1 MTNTG
6 ERVRTRTKLFGIIAA
21 GATAIAL
28 LSAPTAAVADTSDDQ
43 RAAAYYAQV
52 QAAAAAAGTATSP
65 EAEQQNVIDGMGEF
79 HAAGASDAVASKFVA
94 GNLVSD
100 AVFYKGNAWSAAT
113 IQSFLN
119 TKGAGCTTTAAP
131 GCVKNFKQTTPS
143 KAADPMCAAYQG
155 AAGESAATII
165 AKVGVAC
172 GINPVVLVTMIQ
184 KEQGLVSTSA
194 PTQWMYDH
202 ATGWNC
208 PDTSLGCDSSAA
220 STGFFNQ
227 VYGAAWQFKRYADP
241 AGTTR
246 SFGWIKVG
254 KVNAVRY
261 NLDASCGSAQVA
273 IFNKATAA
281 LYYYTPYTPN
291 AASLASY
298 PGTGDSCSAYG
309 TRNFWML
316 FNAWYGS
323 STAGSVP
330 ALSRL
335 SGGDRYETSAAI
347 SRAAYPSPGA
357 GVASAYIAS
366 GLNFPDALAAAPAA
380 AKLGGPLLLVQTTAV
395 PAPIMTELRRLK
407 PAKIFIAGGAA
418 SVTDGVV
425 QQLRSVAS
433 SVTRVSDYDRFT
445 TSIAIANQA
454 FPAGADTAYITSGL
468 NFPDALSAGGAAG
481 AQGKPVLLVNGALGS
496 PDSLTVAELR
506 KLKATKVNVVGGPA
520 SVSAG
525 FANGLQKLGFTV
537 TRLAGSDRFAT
548 SVAVN
553 AAAFPGAT
561 STALLASGAAFPDAL
576 SGAAYAA
583 AAKSPLQV
591 TPQGCVYPQAAE
603 QTLRAPTY
611 KLLGGTTALSDLV
624 GKLSV
629 CQ

>member
-1 MTNTG
+1 M
-6 ERVRTRTKLFGIIAA
+6 IAA

-28 LSAPTAAVADTSDDQ
+28 LSAPLAANADTADDQ
-43 RAAAYYAQV
+43 KAAQYYAQV
-52 QAAAAAAGTATSP
+52 QAAAAGTETSQ
-65 EAEQQNVIDGMGEF
+65 EAEQQNIVDGIGEF
-79 HAAGASDAVASKFVA
+79 QTAGTADAVPSKFVA
-94 GNLVSD
+94 GNLASD
-100 AVFYKGNAWSAAT
+100 AVFYQGNAWSAPT

-119 TKGAGCTTTAAP
+119 TKGSGCTTTAAP
-131 GCVKNFKQTTPS
+131 GCLKNYKQTTPT
-143 KAADPMCAAYQG
+143 KAADPMCAAYTG
-155 AAGESAATII
+155 AAGETAAAII

-172 GINPVVLVTMIQ
+172 GINPVVLLTMIQ

-208 PDTSLGCDSSAA
+208 PDTAIGCSTSAT

-227 VYGAAWQFKRYADP
+227 VYGAAWQFKRYANP
-241 AGTTR
+241 AGTSNYFT
-246 SFGWIKVG
+246 WIPVG
-254 KVNAVRY
+254 KVKAVQY
-261 NLDASCGSAQVA
+261 NLDASCGTKQVA

-291 AASLASY
+291 DASLASY
-298 PGTGDSCSAYG
+298 PGEGDACSAYG
-309 TRNFWML
+309 IRNFWML

-330 ALSRL
+330 AMARL
-335 SGGDRYETSAAI
+335 SGGDRFETSAAI
-347 SRAAYPSPGA
+347 SRAAYPAPGT

-366 GLNFPDALAAAPAA
+366 GMNFPDALAAAPAA

-407 PAKIFIAGGAA
+407 PATIYVAGGVA
-418 SVTDGVV
+418 SVADGVLA
-425 QQLRSVAS
+425 QLRTVTPAVKRVA
-433 SVTRVSDYDRFT
+433 DYDRFAT
-445 TSIAIANQA
+445 ARAIANQA
-454 FPAGADTAYITSGL
+454 FGSGVDTAYVTSGM

-481 AQGKPVLLVNGALGS
+481 AQGKPVLLVNGALGA

-506 KLKATKVNVVGGPA
+506 SLKVTKVNVVGGPA
-520 SVSAG
+520 SVSVG
-525 FANGLQKLGFTV
+525 FANGLQQAGFTV

-583 AAKSPLQV
+583 TAKSPLQV

>member
-1 MTNTG
+1 MT
-6 ERVRTRTKLFGIIAA
+6 LFGMIAA

-28 LSAPTAAVADTSDDQ
+28 LSAPVAANADTADDQ
-43 RAAAYYAQV
+43 KAARYYAQV
-52 QAAAAAAGTATSP
+52 QAAAAGTETSQ
-65 EAEQQNVIDGMGEF
+65 EAEQQNVVDGIGEF
-79 HAAGASDAVASKFVA
+79 QTAGAADAVPSKFVA
-94 GNLVSD
+94 GDLASD

-119 TKGAGCTTTAAP
+119 TKGSGCTTAAAP
-131 GCVKNFKQTTPS
+131 GCLKNFKQTTPT
-143 KAADPMCAAYQG
+143 KVADPMCAAYTG
-155 AAGESAATII
+155 AAGETAATII

-172 GINPVVLVTMIQ
+172 GINPVALLTIIQ
-184 KEQGLVSTSA
+184 KEQGLVSTTA

-208 PDTSLGCDSSAA
+208 PDTAIGCSTSAS

-227 VYGAAWQFKRYADP
+227 VYGAAWQFKRYANP
-241 AGTTR
+241 AGTSNYFT
-246 SFGWIKVG
+246 WIPVG
-254 KVNAVRY
+254 KVKAVQY
-261 NLDASCGSAQVA
+261 NLDASCGTKQVA

-291 AASLASY
+291 DASLASY
-298 PGTGDSCSAYG
+298 PGEGDGCSAYG
-309 TRNFWML
+309 IRNFWML

-330 ALSRL
+330 AMARL
-335 SGGDRYETSAAI
+335 SGSDRFETSAAI
-347 SRAAYPSPGA
+347 SRAAYPTPGA

-366 GLNFPDALAAAPAA
+366 GMNFPDALAAAPAA

-395 PAPIMTELRRLK
+395 PSPIMTELRRLK
-407 PAKIFIAGGAA
+407 PKTIYVAGGVA
-418 SVTDGVV
+418 SVTNGVLA
-425 QQLRSVAS
+425 QLRTVTPTVKRVA
-433 SVTRVSDYDRFT
+433 DYDRFAT
-445 TSIAIANQA
+445 ARAIANQA
-454 FPAGADTAYITSGL
+454 FGSGVDTAYVTSGM

-481 AQGKPVLLVNGALGS
+481 AQGKPVLLVNGALGA

-506 KLKATKVNVVGGPA
+506 SLKVTKVNVVGGPA

-525 FANGLQKLGFTV
+525 FANGLQKAGFAV

-583 AAKSPLQV
+583 TAKSPLQV
-591 TPQGCVYPQAAE
+591 TPQGCVYPRAAV

>member
-1 MTNTG
+1 MT
-6 ERVRTRTKLFGIIAA
+6 LFGMIAA

-28 LSAPTAAVADTSDDQ
+28 LSAPAAANADTADDQ
-43 RAAAYYAQV
+43 KAAQYYVQV
-52 QAAAAAAGTATSP
+52 QAAAAGTETSQ
-65 EAEQQNVIDGMGEF
+65 EAEQQNVVDGIGEF
-79 HAAGASDAVASKFVA
+79 QTAGAADAVPSKFVA
-94 GNLVSD
+94 GDLASD

-119 TKGAGCTTTAAP
+119 TKGSGCTTAAAP
-131 GCVKNFKQTTPS
+131 GCLKNFKQTTPT
-143 KAADPMCAAYQG
+143 KAADPMCAAYAG
-155 AAGESAATII
+155 AAGETAATII

-172 GINPVVLVTMIQ
+172 GINPVALLTMIQ
-184 KEQGLVSTSA
+184 KEQGLVSTTA

-208 PDTSLGCDSSAA
+208 PDTAIGCSTSAS

-227 VYGAAWQFKRYADP
+227 VYGAAWQFKRYANP
-241 AGTTR
+241 AGTSNYFT
-246 SFGWIKVG
+246 WIPVG
-254 KVNAVRY
+254 KVKAVQY
-261 NLDASCGSAQVA
+261 NLDASCGTKQVA

-291 AASLASY
+291 DASLASY
-298 PGTGDSCSAYG
+298 PGEGDGCSAYG
-309 TRNFWML
+309 IRNFWML

-330 ALSRL
+330 AMARL
-335 SGGDRYETSAAI
+335 SGSDRFETSAAI
-347 SRAAYPSPGA
+347 SRAAYPTPGA

-366 GLNFPDALAAAPAA
+366 GMNFPDALAAAPAA

-395 PAPIMTELRRLK
+395 PSPIMTELRRLK
-407 PAKIFIAGGAA
+407 PKTIYVAGGVA
-418 SVTDGVV
+418 SVTDGVLA
-425 QQLRSVAS
+425 QLRTVTPTVKRVA
-433 SVTRVSDYDRFT
+433 DYDRFAT
-445 TSIAIANQA
+445 ARAIANQA
-454 FPAGADTAYITSGL
+454 FGSGVDTAYVTSGM

-481 AQGKPVLLVNGALGS
+481 AQGKPVLLVNGALGA

-506 KLKATKVNVVGGPA
+506 SLKVTKVNVVGGPA

-525 FANGLQKLGFTV
+525 FANGLQKAGFAV

-583 AAKSPLQV
+583 TAKSPLQV
-591 TPQGCVYPQAAE
+591 TPQGCVYPQAAV

>member
-1 MTNTG
+1 MT
-6 ERVRTRTKLFGIIAA
+6 LFGMIAA

-28 LSAPTAAVADTSDDQ
+28 LSAPVAANADTADDQ
-43 RAAAYYAQV
+43 KAAQYYAQV
-52 QAAAAAAGTATSP
+52 QAAAAGTETSQ
-65 EAEQQNVIDGMGEF
+65 EAEQQNVVNGIGEF
-79 HAAGASDAVASKFVA
+79 QTAGAADAVPSKFVA
-94 GNLVSD
+94 GDLASD

-119 TKGAGCTTTAAP
+119 TKGSGCTTAAAP
-131 GCVKNFKQTTPS
+131 GCLKNFKQTTPT
-143 KAADPMCAAYQG
+143 KAADPMCAAYTG
-155 AAGESAATII
+155 AAGETAATII

-172 GINPVVLVTMIQ
+172 GINPVALLTMIQ
-184 KEQGLVSTSA
+184 KEQGLVSTTA

-208 PDTSLGCDSSAA
+208 PDTAIGCSTSAS

-227 VYGAAWQFKRYADP
+227 VYGAAWQFKRYANP
-241 AGTTR
+241 AGTSNYFT
-246 SFGWIKVG
+246 WIPVG
-254 KVNAVRY
+254 KVKAVQY
-261 NLDASCGSAQVA
+261 NLDASCGTKQVA

-291 AASLASY
+291 DASLASY
-298 PGTGDSCSAYG
+298 PGEGDGCSAYG
-309 TRNFWML
+309 IRNFWML

-330 ALSRL
+330 AMARL
-335 SGGDRYETSAAI
+335 SGSDRFETSAAI
-347 SRAAYPSPGA
+347 SRAAYPTPGA

-366 GLNFPDALAAAPAA
+366 GMNFPDALAAAPAA

-395 PAPIMTELRRLK
+395 PSPIMTELRRLK
-407 PAKIFIAGGAA
+407 PKTIYVAGGVA
-418 SVTDGVV
+418 SVTDGVLA
-425 QQLRSVAS
+425 QLRTVTPTVKRVA
-433 SVTRVSDYDRFT
+433 DYDRFAT
-445 TSIAIANQA
+445 ARAIANQA
-454 FPAGADTAYITSGL
+454 FGSGVDTAYVTSGM

-481 AQGKPVLLVNGALGS
+481 AQGKPVLLVNGALGA

-506 KLKATKVNVVGGPA
+506 SLKVTKVNVVGGPA

-525 FANGLQKLGFTV
+525 FANGLQKAGFAV

-583 AAKSPLQV
+583 TAKSPLQV
-591 TPQGCVYPQAAE
+591 TPQGCVYPQAAV

>member
-1 MTNTG
+1 MT
-6 ERVRTRTKLFGIIAA
+6 LFGMIAA

-28 LSAPTAAVADTSDDQ
+28 LSAPAAANADTADDQ
-43 RAAAYYAQV
+43 KAAQYYAQV
-52 QAAAAAAGTATSP
+52 QAAAAGTETSQ
-65 EAEQQNVIDGMGEF
+65 EAEQQNVVDGIGEF
-79 HAAGASDAVASKFVA
+79 QTAGAADAVPSKFVA
-94 GNLVSD
+94 GDLASD

-119 TKGAGCTTTAAP
+119 TKGSGCTTAAAP
-131 GCVKNFKQTTPS
+131 GCLKNFKQTTPT
-143 KAADPMCAAYQG
+143 KAADPMCAAYAG
-155 AAGESAATII
+155 AAGETAASII

-172 GINPVVLVTMIQ
+172 GINPVALLTMIQ
-184 KEQGLVSTSA
+184 KEQGLVSTTA

-208 PDTSLGCDSSAA
+208 PDTAIGCSTSAS

-227 VYGAAWQFKRYADP
+227 VYGAAWQFKRYANP
-241 AGTTR
+241 AGTSNYFT
-246 SFGWIKVG
+246 WIPVG
-254 KVNAVRY
+254 KVKAVQY
-261 NLDASCGSAQVA
+261 NLDASCGTKQVA

-291 AASLASY
+291 DASLASY
-298 PGTGDSCSAYG
+298 PGEGDGCSAYG
-309 TRNFWML
+309 IRNFWML

-330 ALSRL
+330 AMARL
-335 SGGDRYETSAAI
+335 SGSDRFETSAAI
-347 SRAAYPSPGA
+347 SRAAYPAPGA

-366 GLNFPDALAAAPAA
+366 GMNFPDALAAAPAA

-395 PAPIMTELRRLK
+395 PSPIMTELRRLK
-407 PAKIFIAGGAA
+407 PKTIYVAGGVA
-418 SVTDGVV
+418 SVTDGVLA
-425 QQLRSVAS
+425 QLRTVTPTVKRVA
-433 SVTRVSDYDRFT
+433 DYDRFAT
-445 TSIAIANQA
+445 ARAIANQA
-454 FPAGADTAYITSGL
+454 FGSGVDTAYVTSGM

-481 AQGKPVLLVNGALGS
+481 AQGKPVLLVNGALGA

-506 KLKATKVNVVGGPA
+506 SLKVTKVNVVGGPA

-525 FANGLQKLGFTV
+525 FANGLQKAGFAV

-583 AAKSPLQV
+583 TAKSPLQV
-591 TPQGCVYPQAAE
+591 TPQGCVYPQAAV

>member
-1 MTNTG
+1 MTDSG
-6 ERVRTRTKLFGIIAA
+6 ERTGARMKIFGMIAA

-28 LSAPTAAVADTSDDQ
+28 LSAPTAAIADTSDDQ
-43 RAAAYYAQV
+43 KAAQYYAQV
-52 QAAAAAAGTATSP
+52 KAAAAGTETTP
-65 EAEQQNVIDGMGEF
+65 EAEQQNIEAALGDLQT
-79 HAAGASDAVASKFVA
+79 AGAADAVPSKFVA
-94 GNLVSD
+94 GDLVSD

-131 GCVKNFKQTTPS
+131 GCVKNYKLTTPS
-143 KAADPMCAAYQG
+143 TTTDPMCAAYQG
-155 AAGESAATII
+155 AAGETAATII
-165 AKVGVAC
+165 AKVGLAC
-172 GINPVVLVTMIQ
+172 GINPVVLLTLIQ
-184 KEQGLVSTSA
+184 KEQGLIATTA
-194 PTQWMYDH
+194 PTPWMYAH
-202 ATGWNC
+202 ATGLDC
-208 PDTSLGCDSSAA
+208 PDTQAGCATNPA

-227 VYGAAWQFKRYADP
+227 VYGAAWQFKRYANP
-241 AGTTR
+241 AGTSNYFTW
-246 SFGWIKVG
+246 FPVG
-254 KVNAVRY
+254 KVTGVQY
-261 NLDASCGSAQVA
+261 NTDTSCGKKQVA

-291 AASLASY
+291 DASLASY
-298 PGTGDSCSAYG
+298 PGAGDACSAYG

-323 STAGSVP
+323 STAGAVP
-330 ALSRL
+330 ALARL
-335 SGGDRYETSAAI
+335 SGGDRFETSAAI
-347 SRAAYPSPGA
+347 SRAAYPTPGS

-366 GLNFPDALAAAPAA
+366 GMNFPDALAAAPAA

-407 PAKIFIAGGAA
+407 PGKIYVAGGAA
-418 SVTDGVV
+418 SVTDGVLA
-425 QQLRSVAS
+425 QLRTVTA
-433 SVTRVSDYDRFT
+433 SVTRVASYDRFT
-445 TSIAIANQA
+445 TAQTIAKQA
-454 FPAGADTAYITSGL
+454 FGTADTAYITSGM

-481 AQGKPVLLVNGALGS
+481 AQGRPVLLVNGANGG
-496 PDSLTVAELR
+496 PDASTVTA
-506 KLKATKVNVVGGPA
+506 LKGLKTTKVIVVGGPA
-520 SVSAG
+520 SVSVG
-525 FANGLQKLGFTV
+525 FANGLVKLGFSV
-537 TRLAGSDRFAT
+537 TRLYGADRFAT

-583 AAKSPLQV
+583 TAKSPLQV